1 MDGADASQLHEYAR
15 SRGMRTLY
23 EDGLKKVAT
32 GLVGLPVSE
41 DGVGDLA
48 AVSEAIL
55 NEIQVKAIDH
65 VIDWLRKK
73 LS

>member
-1 MDGADASQLHEYAR
+1 MLTLAKLSLRAGAVGRVGVRCL
-15 SRGMRTLY
+15 GT
-23 EDGLKKVAT
+23 KKVAT

-55 NEIQVKAIDH
+55 NEIQVSCCA
-65 VIDWLRKK
+65 RGARGN
-73 LS
+73 